1 MEYECLVY
9 TEGRHTDCCAGY
21 LLPEGILLL
30 FLSVNENEI
39 SSQETVEAPWSLIGL
54 VQMANVSSDNKNYF
68 YRVTLI
74 RPIPSDRS
82 RIIRLQVQCTRI
94 SR

>member
-1 MEYECLVY
+1 MPGMYK
-9 TEGRHTDCCAGY
+9 TELMPVKVR
-21 LLPEGILLL
+21 GILLL

-39 SSQETVEAPWSLIGL
+39 SSQEIVEAPWSLIGL
-54 VQMANVSSDNKNYF
+54 VQMANVSCDNKNYF
-68 YRVTLI
+68 YRVTLT